1 MTRYD
6 IFNGDADGICALHQ
20 LRLAEPAEAVPV
32 TGVKRD
38 IRLLERVSAQAGDEL
53 TVLDISLDS
62 NRPALMRA
70 LEAGARVR
78 WFDHHFAGEVPTHA
92 GLEAHI
98 DTSAEACTSLIVDR
112 LLGGRYRAW
121 AIAAAFGDGLARVGE
136 RLAAEAGLGEDE
148 ARLLARLGECLNYNA
163 YGESVADLWFAPE
176 ALYRAVHGY
185 ADPLAFVR
193 EAPEFARLEAG
204 FAEDMARAQAL
215 VPEAVGPGAAIVRL
229 PDAAWARR
237 VIGVFAH
244 RLALAHPKR
253 AHALLAARADG
264 SHVVSVRAPAARPSG
279 ADALCRQF
287 ETGGGRA
294 GAAGINQLPA
304 AEVNRFVAA
313 FRAAYPHG

>member
-1 MTRYD
+1 MSRYD

-20 LRLAEPAEAVPV
+20 LRLAAPAEAVPV
-32 TGVKRD
+32 TGVKRE

-53 TVLDISLDS
+53 TVLDISLEA
-62 NRPALMRA
+62 NRAALARA

-78 WFDHHFAGEVPTHA
+78 WFDHHYAGELPAHA

-98 DTSAEACTSLIVDR
+98 DTSPEVCTSLIVDR
-112 LLGGRYRAW
+112 LLGGRYRPW
-121 AIAAAFGDGLARVGE
+121 AVVAAFGDGLAAVGE
-136 RLAAEAGLGEDE
+136 RLAAAAGFSENE

-176 ALYRAVHGY
+176 ALYRAVHAH
-185 ADPLAFVR
+185 ADPLAFAR
-193 EAPEFARLEAG
+193 ESAEFARLDAG
-204 FAEDMARAQAL
+204 FAEDMARAEAL
-215 VPEAVGPGAAIVRL
+215 AAEAVGPGAAVVRL
-229 PDAAWARR
+229 PDAPWARR

-244 RLALAHPKR
+244 RLAQAHPQR

-264 SHVVSVRAPAARPSG
+264 GYVVSVRAPAARPAG

-294 GAAGINQLPA
+294 GAAGINRLPET
-304 AEVNRFVAA
+304 EVARFVDA
-313 FRAAYPHG
+313 FRLAYYDG